1 MKRIFLDNHS
11 LRHTLPFA
19 AACFTVGLT
28 LFACADKDVE
38 TNDNNGKALV
48 TFNVSAVQSKAQDQ
62 AKAAAK
68 AGLPMTR
75 TAFANQLALQNLTPE
90 DLTMQKLPVQGAAAS
105 SDICLIETTVPG
117 VPSQWEDGAP
127 TRANITT
134 MPTMQN
140 FSTTA
145 FYGSSDTSLEPWFYD
160 KDTKKDGNLVTPIYW
175 DWFKNHA
182 CFYAVYP
189 KPDNNKIKLSP
200 ASHTGTP
207 YVDFEVEPNVT
218 NQKDLMTACSGN
230 VHTDI
235 GTMSATAP
243 RTDLTFRH
251 ALTAV
256 RFKVGQNLSWNK
268 TITKVE
274 IVNAMSKG
282 RYTLSAQADGTGAAW
297 SGLSAPTTFTLGG
310 DGTVNVST
318 SEAVNNIIVGK
329 PGDNYVF
336 YMIPQT
342 LTGAGVQAR
351 FYFDGAT
358 TPAITV
364 SLTGKW
370 KPGTMKTYSL
380 SQNTSTWQYE
390 LTVTPPAPAAYNA
403 TATGNYKIESYRE
416 DPVSH
421 TKQAV
426 PWEVVGYDTN
436 GDGIF
441 SKTEPLPS
449 WFTSLTTT
457 SGNGSITTTGET
469 GVANLVPDPA
479 NTNKLAAM
487 NAALKLNAKGSVSDY
502 YDLSTHDVKGNV
514 TPRNTANC
522 YIISHPGYYKIPLVY
537 GNAIKNGMSNPKA
550 YTYNGNP
557 SDPNITFVLKHFK
570 DHNNQDITNPWIE
583 NTNGGANNGVND
595 AKIVWA
601 DESGLVQFGTTK
613 IVRDASNNAFVQFEV
628 PAANIKNGNAVIAVM
643 KGGVVVW
650 SWHLWF
656 IYDNAFTTTTCTNF
670 QGKNY
675 AFTEEPLGMKYTTWI
690 GTSYASPR
698 SIKVKVR
705 QTKGQILPATRAEGV
720 ITITQNPNNVR
731 QGITT
736 FYQWGRKDAFP
747 AVDAIAGGTFTKNA
761 GDNMSIQNGIQH
773 PENFYTDGTSWNSNP
788 PTGYTWYNLWS
799 ANNTAT
805 DYNDNSVLKTIY
817 DPSPVGFE
825 VPASNAF
832 TGFTKTGGNTST
844 LTDFNVSGTWNYGYN
859 FNNKIINPNAS
870 IYFPA
875 SGLRNKTDGAL
886 AGRGSNGIYWSA
898 IPSTSNIARG
908 IDFIVSTL
916 DPQGY
921 NYRSYG
927 FSIRPVAETPTSV
940 RLKGSGSTEEQ
951 WGSEQQVGGTEIDLD
966 N

>member
-1 MKRIFLDNHS
+1 MTRKYFYNNR
-11 LRHTLPFA
+11 LRHVFPFA
-19 AACFTVGLT
+19 AASFTVGLM
-28 LFACADKDVE
+28 LFACSDKDIDSNE
-38 TNDNNGKALV
+38 NNGKALV
-48 TFNVSAVQSKAQDQ
+48 AFNVSEKQDEAQ
-62 AKAAAK
+62 AAAK
-68 AGLPMTR
+68 ANQPMTR
-75 TAFANQLALQNLTPE
+75 AAFANQLALQDLAPE
-90 DLTMQKLPVQGAAAS
+90 DLTMQKLPVQGKAGAGL
-105 SDICLIETTVPG
+105 CLIETTLPG
-117 VPSQWEDGAP
+117 VPSQLEATAQ
-127 TRANITT
+127 TRADITT
-134 MPTMQN
+134 MTTMQN

-160 KDTKKDGNLVTPIYW
+160 KDTKKDGNLVDPIYW
-175 DWFKNHA
+175 DWFKNHG

-189 KPDNNKIKLSP
+189 KPYSKLQLSP
-200 ASHTGTP
+200 STYTGTP
-207 YVDFEVEPNVT
+207 YVNFEVEPDVK

-235 GTMSATAP
+235 GAMSATAP

-256 RFKVGQNLSWNK
+256 RFKVGENLSYSK
-268 TITKVE
+268 HITKVE
-274 IVNAMSKG
+274 IVGAKSKG
-282 RYTLSAQADGTGAAW
+282 KYTLPTDKNHTGAWDASTLSAPA
-297 SGLSAPTTFTLGG
+297 TFTLGG

-336 YMIPQT
+336 YMIPQP
-342 LTGAGVQAR
+342 LTGVQAR

-364 SLTGKW
+364 SLPGKW
-370 KPGTMKTYSL
+370 KPGTTKTYAL
-380 SQNTSTWQYE
+380 SQNTSSWLYE
-390 LTVTPPAPAAYNA
+390 LTATPPAPAEYNA
-403 TATGNYKIESYRE
+403 NATGNYKIESYRE

-426 PWEVVGYDTN
+426 PWEVVGYDTD
-436 GDGIF
+436 GDGTF
-441 SKTEPLPS
+441 SMSEPLPN
-449 WFTSLTTT
+449 WFTGLTTT
-457 SGNGSITTTGET
+457 NGNGSITSAGET

-487 NAALKLNAKGSVSDY
+487 NAALKLNAKGSASDY

-583 NTNGGANNGVND
+583 KTNGGANNGVND

-773 PENFYTDGTSWNSNP
+773 PENFYTEGLSWTSNP

-805 DYNDNSVLKTIY
+805 DYNDNSVVKTIY

-832 TGFTKTGGNTST
+832 TGFTKTGDNTST

-875 SGLRNKTDGAL
+875 SGFRNKTDGAL
-886 AGRGSNGIYWSA
+886 AGRGNNGVYWSA

-940 RLKGSGSTEEQ
+940 RPKPSGSTEER